1 MNNTKV
7 FVLLAGLAAL
17 FGAIGSALGGQQGMI
32 LALVIAAAMNLGL
45 YFTSGTLV
53 LRMYGAREV
62 TGAEV
67 PELYALVDQLR
78 QRAGLP
84 MPRLAIAAQRQ
95 PNAFATG
102 RNASHAVLCVTE
114 GLLGT
119 VEGEELAGVL
129 GHEIGHIR
137 NHDMLLQ
144 TISATMAAAIVNL
157 ARFGLWFG
165 GGRRPGERAHPL
177 ATLGMLVFA
186 PLAAMLMQLAI
197 SRQREFK
204 ADATSAGLTG
214 NPLGLAG
221 ALAKL
226 EAGAREA
233 PMDVSPAVA
242 PLAQVN
248 PLGGQAA
255 GLTRLF
261 STHPPIRERIERLQ
275 AMAAHAG
282 VLV

>member
-17 FGAIGSALGGQQGMI
+17 FGAIGGALGGEQGMI
-32 LALVIAAAMNLGL
+32 MALIIAAVMNVGL
-45 YFTSGTLV
+45 YFTSGSLV

-62 TGAEV
+62 TAADA
-67 PELYALVDQLR
+67 PELYALVDRLR

-84 MPRLAIAAQRQ
+84 MPRVAIAAQRQ

-102 RNASHAVLCVTE
+102 RNPSHAVLCVTE
-114 GLLGT
+114 GLLST
-119 VEGEELAGVL
+119 VGGEELAGVL
-129 GHEIGHIR
+129 GHEIGHIK

-157 ARFGLWFG
+157 ARFGAVF
-165 GGRRPGERAHPL
+165 GGRRERGERVNPF
-177 ATLGMLVFA
+177 ATLAMLVLG
-186 PLAAMLMQLAI
+186 PLGAMLLQLAI

-204 ADATSAGLTG
+204 ADATGATLTG
-214 NPLGLAG
+214 NPLALAG

-248 PLGGQAA
+248 PLGASGF
-255 GLTRLF
+255 TRLF
-261 STHPPIRERIERLQ
+261 STHPPITERIERLE
-275 AMAAHAG
+275 AMAARAPA
-282 VLV
+282 LV

>member
-17 FGAIGSALGGQQGMI
+17 FGAIGAALGGEQGMI
-32 LALVIAAAMNLGL
+32 MALIIAAVMNVGL
-45 YFTSGTLV
+45 YFTSASLV

-62 TGAEV
+62 TAADA
-67 PELYALVDQLR
+67 PELCALVDRLR

-84 MPRLAIAAQRQ
+84 MPRVAIAVHRQ

-102 RNASHAVLCVTE
+102 RNPSHAVLCVTE
-114 GLLGT
+114 GLLST
-119 VEGEELAGVL
+119 VDGEELAGVL
-129 GHEIGHIR
+129 GHEVGHIK

-157 ARFGLWFG
+157 ARFGAVF
-165 GGRRPGERAHPL
+165 GGRRERGERVNPF
-177 ATLGMLVFA
+177 ATLAMLVLA
-186 PLAAMLMQLAI
+186 PLGAMLLQLAI

-204 ADATSAGLTG
+204 ADATAATLTG
-214 NPLGLAG
+214 NPLALAS

-226 EAGAREA
+226 EAGARET

-248 PLGGQAA
+248 PLGGQAS

-261 STHPPIRERIERLQ
+261 STHPPIRERIERLE
-275 AMAAHAG
+275 AMAARAPA
-282 VLV
+282 VV

>member
-17 FGAIGSALGGQQGMI
+17 FGAIGSALGGEQGMI
-32 LALVIAAAMNLGL
+32 LALILAAVMNVGM

-62 TGAEV
+62 KPADA

-114 GLLGT
+114 GLLAT
-119 VEGEELAGVL
+119 VDGDELAGVL
-129 GHEIGHIR
+129 GHEIGHIK

-144 TISATMAAAIVNL
+144 TISATMAAAIVNV
-157 ARFGLWFG
+157 ARFGFLFG
-165 GGRRPGERAHPL
+165 GGRQRGQRANPVAAL
-177 ATLGMLVFA
+177 VMLVFA
-186 PLAAMLMQLAI
+186 PLAAMLLQFAI

-204 ADATSAGLTG
+204 ADASGAVLTG

-226 EAGAREA
+226 EAGARAA

-248 PLGGQAA
+248 PLGGEEPLL
-255 GLTRLF
+255 GRLF
-261 STHPPIRERIERLQ
+261 STHPPIRERIARLEQ
-275 AMAAHAG
+275 MAAHAG
-282 VLV
+282 ALV

>member
-7 FVLLAGLAAL
+7 FVMLAGLAAL
-17 FGAIGSALGGQQGMI
+17 FGAIGSALGGEQGMI
-32 LALVIAAAMNLGL
+32 WALILAAVMNVGL
-45 YFTSGTLV
+45 YFMSGSLV

-62 TGAEV
+62 TESDS

-84 MPRLAIAAQRQ
+84 MPRLAVAAQRQ

-102 RNASHAVLCVTE
+102 RNSSHAVLCVTE
-114 GLLGT
+114 GLLRT
-119 VEGEELAGVL
+119 VEGDELAGVL
-129 GHEIGHIR
+129 AHEIGHIK

-144 TISATMAAAIVNL
+144 TISATMVAAIVNIS
-157 ARFGLWFG
+157 RFGFVF
-165 GGRRPGERAHPL
+165 GGRRERGGRVNPF
-177 ATLGMLVFA
+177 ATLAMMVLG
-186 PLAAMLMQLAI
+186 PLGAMLLQFAI

-204 ADATSAGLTG
+204 ADATGATLTG
-214 NPLGLAG
+214 NPLALAG

-226 EAGAREA
+226 EAGARAA

-242 PLAQVN
+242 CLAQVN
-248 PLGGQAA
+248 PLGTS

-261 STHPPIRERIERLQ
+261 STHPPISERIQRLQ
-275 AMAAHAG
+275 AMTAHTPA
-282 VLV
+282 LV

>member
-1 MNNTKV
+1 MNNAKV
-7 FVLLAGLAAL
+7 FVMLAGLTAL
-17 FGAIGSALGGQQGMI
+17 FGAIGSVLGGEQGMI
-32 LALVIAAAMNLGL
+32 LALLIAAVMNIGL

-53 LRMYGAREV
+53 LRMYSAREV
-62 TGAEV
+62 TAAEA

-114 GLLGT
+114 GLLST
-119 VEGEELAGVL
+119 VDGEELAGVL
-129 GHEIGHIR
+129 GHEIGHIK

-144 TISATMAAAIVNL
+144 TISATMAGAIVNL

-165 GGRRPGERAHPL
+165 GGRRRGERANPL
-177 ATLGMLVFA
+177 ATLAMLVLA

-204 ADATSAGLTG
+204 ADGTGATLTG
-214 NPLGLAG
+214 HPLALAG

-226 EAGAREA
+226 EAGARQA

-248 PLGGQAA
+248 PLGAEESLLG
-255 GLTRLF
+255 RLF
-261 STHPPIRERIERLQ
+261 STHPPIHERIERLE
-275 AMAAHAG
+275 AMAAHAPA
-282 VLV
+282 LV